1 MNRTRWQLD
10 GLAFTIALE
19 VMGRDR
25 LPYPLSYRP
34 EFTEHRAD
42 YERLRQ
48 RTAQQLQQVLDENL
62 YNALT
67 VLLEPKVR
75 VEIEGLHGRYQEHV
89 VRIHAG
95 IVDGHATLAVQHP
108 GPTRDHAREVTIT
121 RHRATALASEI
132 VGLLPK
138 QQGGNQRRFQARRSD
153 FDAPIYSRHP
163 TRLSPQEEMQRFF
176 RRPRIGTGEITVYP
190 GYTLDA
196 RPTDNG
202 RAFIWLD
209 YPRDGRYL
217 LHNHNADDLTV
228 IPGPHEELLRQ
239 LQGRIDQV
247 SRKKP
252 GMAQGA

>member
-1 MNRTRWQLD
+1 MNRHQWQLD
-10 GLAFTIALE
+10 GLAFTTALE
-19 VMGRDR
+19 VIGRDR
-25 LPYPLSYRP
+25 PPHPLSYRP

-42 YERLRQ
+42 YERRRQ
-48 RTAQQLQQVLDENL
+48 RTAQQLQQIFDENL

-67 VLLEPKVR
+67 ILLQPKVR
-75 VEIEGLHGRYQEHV
+75 IEIEGLHGQRHEQV

-108 GPTRDHAREVTIT
+108 GPTREHGGDVTIT
-121 RHRATALASEI
+121 RHRSTTLASEI
-132 VGLLPK
+132 IGLLPQ
-138 QQGGNQRRFQARRSD
+138 QQGGSQRRFHAKRSD
-153 FDAPIYSRHP
+153 LEAPIYARHP
-163 TRLSPQEEMQRFF
+163 TRLSPQEHMQQFF

-196 RPTDNG
+196 RPTNDG
-202 RAFIWLD
+202 LAFIWLD

-217 LHNHNADDLTV
+217 LHNHNTDDLTV
-228 IPGPHEELLRQ
+228 TPGPHEEMLRQ

-252 GMAQGA
+252 GMADSA